1 MNKKFLISQLA
12 GKVLQDQ
19 MLMQKLSNLVY
30 ELMLE
35 DFRNQRNCYSKYRR

>member
-1 MNKKFLISQLA
+1 MNEKFVISQLA
-12 GKVLQDQ
+12 CKVLQEK

-35 DFRNQRNCYSKYRR
+35 DFRNQRNCFEILSR

>member
-1 MNKKFLISQLA
+1 MMKKFVISQLA
-12 GKVLQDQ
+12 GKVLQEK

-35 DFRNQRNCYSKYRR
+35 DFRNQRNYYGKYRR